1 MPTIHVPLP
10 SLPANTILLKTVQPQ
25 SNSVT
30 FATLYSDHWFH
41 RQAGSGAFNIVA
53 AALDFNTFWFGPVF
67 SNLPSTDCGSI
78 GFWLFANV
86 GPHVQSTLISPSH
99 PHGPSSSF
107 GPQFCVTLHRQG
119 ISGTDFLDTY
129 VRMPPVPR
137 TYITGTDL
145 NPTGAAVYSVSMANY
160 MGLVPTQGWSFEPA
174 VVSRSLNVV
183 YPITSV
189 RRCRNIRII
198 RKRRIKDA
206 PWKRTY
212 LWPLVP

>member
-1 MPTIHVPLP
+1 MPG
-10 SLPANTILLKTVQPQ
+10 NTILLKTVQPQ
-25 SNSVT
+25 SNTVT

-41 RQAGSGAFNIVA
+41 RQAGSGTFNIVA

-67 SNLPSTDCGSI
+67 ANLRSLDCGTI

-86 GPHVQSTLISPSH
+86 IGHVQCTLISPSH
-99 PHGPSSSF
+99 ASGPSVSF

-119 ISGTDFLDTY
+119 IVGSQFLDTY

-137 TYITGTDL
+137 TWITGTDL
-145 NPTGAAVYSVSMANY
+145 NPTGAAAYSVSIANY
-160 MGLVPTQGWSFEPA
+160 MGLVPSQGWSFEPA
-174 VVSRSLNVV
+174 VVSRTYNSVF
-183 YPITSV
+183 PITSV

-206 PWKRTY
+206 PYKRTY
-212 LWPLVP
+212 LWPLTP